1 MYKNEII
8 DIITENAP
16 ESGADAKFISY
27 GSLWE
32 MCGGDSDHAPECVS
46 ILNDAIGTTGAKDD
60 LFTVHDIAVQLDA
73 VKEGVRGIRIMK
85 VD

>member
-8 DIITENAP
+8 DIITRTAP

-32 MCGGDSDHAPECVS
+32 MWDGDVDHAPECAS
-46 ILNDAIGTTGAKDD
+46 IINDDFCISGAWDE
-60 LFTVHDIAVQLDA
+60 LFAAHYIAVQLDA
-73 VKEGVRGIRIMK
+73 EKEGVRGIRIMK